1 MGEIGIIAFS
11 RNLEIA
17 EKIKN
22 ITGGDIIIYSKDA
35 FKFAFE
41 NYGSIIAIMAT
52 GIAVR
57 NIAPLVSDKW
67 KDPAV
72 VVVDSGL
79 TFAIPIL
86 GGHHGGNSLAKKLAD
101 AGLIPVITT
110 ATEVMG
116 KESVEG
122 IAASLGCRIMNKD
135 STKKVN
141 MAVLKTDLEVFDI
154 KGPKIV
160 VVGDDVSVLKRN
172 DGRNDRRHDKRDDFG
187 HMRNALVVGIGANRG
202 VAGSEVIE
210 AINAGLSELDARID
224 DVKYFASAMI
234 KENEQGIIEAAEV
247 FGKELKF
254 IPHEIINSIRPPTP
268 SKANSL
274 GLIGVCE
281 PAALALSDEKILI
294 LPKRKYG
301 NVTIAIAR

>member
-1 MGEIGIIAFS
+1 MGEIAIITFS

-22 ITGGDIIIYSKDA
+22 ITGGNIIIYSKDA
-35 FKFAFE
+35 FKLAFE
-41 NYGSIIAIMAT
+41 KYGSIIAIMAA

-57 NIAPLVSDKW
+57 NIAPLVCDKW

-79 TFAIPIL
+79 IFAIPIL
-86 GGHHGGNSLAKKLAD
+86 GGHHGGNEIAKKLAD

-110 ATEVMG
+110 ATEVKG
-116 KESVEG
+116 KDSVEG
-122 IAASLGCRIMNKD
+122 IADSLGCRIINKD

-141 MAVLKTDLEVFDI
+141 LALLESDVEVLDI

-172 DGRNDRRHDKRDDFG
+172 DLSSVKNG
-187 HMRNALVVGIGANRG
+187 LVVGIGANRG
-202 VAGSEVIE
+202 VARSEVIE
-210 AINAGLSELDARID
+210 AINAGLSELDAGID
-224 DVKYFASAMI
+224 DVKYFASATI
-234 KENEQGIIEAAEV
+234 KENEKGIIEAAEV
-247 FGKELKF
+247 LGKELKF
-254 IPHEIINSIRPPTP
+254 VPHEVINSIKPPTP

-274 GLIGVCE
+274 GLTGVCE
-281 PAALALSDEKILI
+281 PAALALSDEKELI
-294 LPKRKYG
+294 LKKRKYG

>member
-1 MGEIGIIAFS
+1 MGEVAIIAFS
-11 RNLEIA
+11 RNIEIA

-35 FKFAFE
+35 FKLAFE
-41 NYGSIIAIMAT
+41 RYGSIIAIMAA

-57 NIAPLVSDKW
+57 NIAPIVCDKW

-86 GGHHGGNSLAKKLAD
+86 GGHHGGNILAKKLAD

-116 KESVEG
+116 KDSVEG
-122 IAASLGCRIMNKD
+122 IADSLGFRIINKD

-141 MAVLKTDLEVFDI
+141 MALLETDVEVLEI

-160 VVGDDVSVLKRN
+160 VVGDDVSLLKRN
-172 DGRNDRRHDKRDDFG
+172 DKRNDPKPMKNRF
-187 HMRNALVVGIGANRG
+187 VVGIGANRG
-202 VAGSEVIE
+202 VDKSEVVGAIIDALIE
-210 AINAGLSELDARID
+210 IDANID
-224 DVKYFASAMI
+224 DVKYFASASI
-234 KENEQGIIEAAEV
+234 KENESGIIEAAEC
-247 FGKELKF
+247 FGKELIF
-254 IPHEIINSIRPPTP
+254 VPHKVINSIHPPTP

-274 GLIGVCE
+274 GLTGVCE
-281 PAALALSDEKILI
+281 PAALALSHEKELI
-294 LPKRKYG
+294 LKKRIYG

>member
-1 MGEIGIIAFS
+1 MGEVAIITFS

-17 EKIKN
+17 EKIKDL
-22 ITGGDIIIYSKDA
+22 TGGDIIIYSKDA
-35 FKFAFE
+35 FKLAFE
-41 NYGSIIAIMAT
+41 KYRSIIAIMAA

-57 NIAPLVSDKW
+57 NIAPFVCDKW

-86 GGHHGGNSLAKKLAD
+86 GGHHGGNCLAKKLAD

-116 KESVEG
+116 KDSVEG
-122 IAASLGCRIMNKD
+122 IADSLGCRIINKD

-141 MAVLKTDLEVFDI
+141 MALLEMDVEVLDI

-172 DGRNDRRHDKRDDFG
+172 DKRNNKENDPKP
-187 HMRNALVVGIGANRG
+187 MRSGLVVGIGANRG
-202 VAGSEVIE
+202 VDKSEVMD
-210 AINAGLSELDARID
+210 AINAGLSELDSGID

-234 KENEQGIIEAAEV
+234 KEDEKGIIEAAQAL
-247 FGKELKF
+247 GKELKF
-254 IPHEIINSIRPPTP
+254 ISHEIINSIKPPTP

-274 GLIGVCE
+274 GLTGVCE
-281 PAALALSDEKILI
+281 PAALALSDEKELI
-294 LPKRKYG
+294 LKKRIYG

>member
-1 MGEIGIIAFS
+1 MGEVAIIAFS
-11 RNLEIA
+11 RNRKIA
-17 EKIKN
+17 EKIKD

-35 FKFAFE
+35 FKLAFE
-41 NYGSIIAIMAT
+41 KYRSIIAIMAA
-52 GIAVR
+52 GIVVR
-57 NIAPLVSDKW
+57 NIAPFVCDKW

-79 TFAIPIL
+79 RFAIPIL
-86 GGHHGGNSLAKKLAD
+86 GGHHGGNEIAKKLAD

-116 KESVEG
+116 KYSVEG
-122 IAASLGCRIMNKD
+122 IADGLGCRIINKD

-141 MAVLKTDLEVFDI
+141 MALLETDVEVLDI

-160 VVGDDVSVLKRN
+160 VVGDDVSVLKRTDKIN
-172 DGRNDRRHDKRDDFG
+172 DIKSLRNG
-187 HMRNALVVGIGANRG
+187 LVVGIGANRG
-202 VAGSEVIE
+202 VDKSEVIE
-210 AINAGLSELDARID
+210 AINAGLSELDAGID

-234 KENEQGIIEAAEV
+234 KENEVGIIEAAQDL
-247 FGKELKF
+247 GKELKF
-254 IPHEIINSIRPPTP
+254 VPHEIINSITPPTP

-274 GLIGVCE
+274 GLTGVCE
-281 PAALALSDEKILI
+281 PAALALSNEKELI
-294 LPKRKYG
+294 LKKRIYG

>member
-1 MGEIGIIAFS
+1 MGEVAIIAFS
-11 RNLEIA
+11 RNRKIA
-17 EKIKN
+17 EKIKD
-22 ITGGDIIIYSKDA
+22 IIGGDIIIYSKDA

-41 NYGSIIAIMAT
+41 KYGSIIAIMAA

-57 NIAPLVSDKW
+57 NIAPLVCDKW

-79 TFAIPIL
+79 TFAVPIL
-86 GGHHGGNSLAKKLAD
+86 GGHHGGNILAKKLAD

-116 KESVEG
+116 KDSVEG
-122 IAASLGCRIMNKD
+122 IAESLGCRIINKD

-141 MAVLKTDLEVFDI
+141 MSLLETDVEVIDI

-160 VVGDDVSVLKRN
+160 VVGGDVSVLNRIDKGN
-172 DGRNDRRHDKRDDFG
+172 DPKPRKNR
-187 HMRNALVVGIGANRG
+187 LVVGIGANKG
-202 VAGSEVIE
+202 VDKSEVVE
-210 AINAGLSELDARID
+210 AIIEGLQEMNAVID
-224 DVKYFASAMI
+224 DVKYFASATI
-234 KENEQGIIEAAEV
+234 KENERGIIEAADS
-247 FGKELKF
+247 FRKELIF
-254 IPHEIINSIRPPTP
+254 VPHKVINSITPPTP

-274 GLIGVCE
+274 GLTGVCE
-281 PAALALSDEKILI
+281 PAALALSEEKELI
-294 LPKRKYG
+294 LKKRIYG

>member
-1 MGEIGIIAFS
+1 MDEVAIIAFS

-17 EKIKN
+17 EKIKG

-35 FKFAFE
+35 FKLAFE
-41 NYGSIIAIMAT
+41 KYGSIIVIMAV

-57 NIAPLVSDKW
+57 NIAPLVFDKW

-86 GGHHGGNSLAKKLAD
+86 GGHHGGNEIAKKLAD

-110 ATEVMG
+110 ATEVKG
-116 KESVEG
+116 KYSVEG
-122 IAASLGCRIMNKD
+122 IADSLGCRIINKD

-141 MAVLKTDLEVFDI
+141 LALLETDIEVLDI

-160 VVGDDVSVLKRN
+160 VVGDDVSVLKKN
-172 DGRNDRRHDKRDDFG
+172 DLRP
-187 HMRNALVVGIGANRG
+187 MRKWLVIGIGANQG
-202 VAGSEVIE
+202 VARSEVIE
-210 AINAGLSELDARID
+210 AINNGLSELDAGID
-224 DVKYFASAMI
+224 DVKYFATAMI
-234 KENEQGIIEAAEV
+234 KENEEGIIEAAQA

-254 IPHEIINSIRPPTP
+254 VPHEVINSIKPPTP

-274 GLIGVCE
+274 GLTGVCE
-281 PAALALSDEKILI
+281 PAALALSDEKELI
-294 LPKRKYG
+294 LKKRKYG

>member
-1 MGEIGIIAFS
+1 MDEIAIIAFS

-17 EKIKN
+17 EKIKD

-35 FKFAFE
+35 FKLAFE
-41 NYGSIIAIMAT
+41 KYGSIIAIMAA

-57 NIAPLVSDKW
+57 NIAPLVCDKW

-72 VVVDSGL
+72 VVIDSGL

-86 GGHHGGNSLAKKLAD
+86 GGHHGGNCLAKKLAD

-116 KESVEG
+116 KDSVEG
-122 IAASLGCRIMNKD
+122 VADSLGCRIINKD

-141 MAVLKTDLEVFDI
+141 MALLETDVEVIEI

-160 VVGDDVSVLKRN
+160 LVGDDVSVLKRN
-172 DGRNDRRHDKRDDFG
+172 DLSS
-187 HMRNALVVGIGANRG
+187 MRNGLVIGIGANRG
-202 VAGSEVIE
+202 VDKSEVVE
-210 AINAGLSELDARID
+210 AINAGLSELDAGID

-234 KENEQGIIEAAEV
+234 KENEKGIIEAAQAL
-247 FGKELKF
+247 GKELKF
-254 IPHEIINSIRPPTP
+254 VPHEVINSIHPPTP

-274 GLIGVCE
+274 GLTGVCE
-281 PAALALSDEKILI
+281 PAALALSDDKELI
-294 LPKRKYG
+294 FKKRIYG

>member
-1 MGEIGIIAFS
+1 MGEVAIIAFS

-17 EKIKN
+17 EKIKD

-35 FKFAFE
+35 FKLAFE
-41 NYGSIIAIMAT
+41 KYGSIIAIMAS

-57 NIAPLVSDKW
+57 NIVPLVCDKW

-72 VVVDSGL
+72 VVVDLDL

-86 GGHHGGNSLAKKLAD
+86 GGHHGGNEIAKKLAD

-110 ATEVMG
+110 ATEVKG
-116 KESVEG
+116 KYSVEG
-122 IAASLGCRIMNKD
+122 IADSLGCRIINKD

-141 MAVLKTDLEVFDI
+141 LALLETDIEVLDI

-172 DGRNDRRHDKRDDFG
+172 DLRP
-187 HMRNALVVGIGANRG
+187 MRKGLVIGIGANRG
-202 VAGSEVIE
+202 VARSEVIE
-210 AINAGLSELDARID
+210 AINAGLSEMDAGID
-224 DVKYFASAMI
+224 DVKYFATAMI
-234 KENEQGIIEAAEV
+234 KENEEGIIEAAQT

-254 IPHEIINSIRPPTP
+254 VPHEIINSIKPPTP

-274 GLIGVCE
+274 GLTGVCE
-281 PAALALSDEKILI
+281 PAALALSDEKELI
-294 LPKRKYG
+294 LKKRKYG

>member
-1 MGEIGIIAFS
+1 MDEVAIIAFS

-17 EKIKN
+17 KKIKDL
-22 ITGGDIIIYSKDA
+22 TGGDIIIYSKEA
-35 FKFAFE
+35 FKLAFE
-41 NYGSIIAIMAT
+41 KYGSIIAIMAA

-57 NIAPLVSDKW
+57 NIAPLVCDKW

-86 GGHHGGNSLAKKLAD
+86 GGHHGGNEIAKKLATS
-101 AGLIPVITT
+101 GLIPVITT
-110 ATEVMG
+110 ATQVKG
-116 KESVEG
+116 KYSVEE
-122 IAASLGCRIMNKD
+122 IADRLGCRIINKD

-141 MAVLKTDLEVFDI
+141 MALLETDVEVLDI

-160 VVGDDVSVLKRN
+160 VVRDNVSVLKRN
-172 DGRNDRRHDKRDDFG
+172 DLSSP
-187 HMRNALVVGIGANRG
+187 MRNRLVVGIGANRG
-202 VAGSEVIE
+202 VDKSEVIE

-224 DVKYFASAMI
+224 EIKYFASAMI
-234 KENEQGIIEAAEV
+234 KENEEGIIEAAEA

-254 IPHEIINSIRPPTP
+254 VPHEVINSIHPPTP

-274 GLIGVCE
+274 GLTGVCE
-281 PAALALSDEKILI
+281 PAALALSDEKELI
-294 LPKRKYG
+294 LKKRKYG

>member
-1 MGEIGIIAFS
+1 MGETAIITFS

-17 EKIKN
+17 EKIKD

-35 FKFAFE
+35 FKLAFE
-41 NYGSIIAIMAT
+41 KYDSIIAIMAA

-57 NIAPLVSDKW
+57 NIAPLISDKW

-72 VVVDSGL
+72 IVVDSGL

-86 GGHHGGNSLAKKLAD
+86 GGHHGGNHLAKKLAN

-116 KESVEG
+116 KDSVEG
-122 IAASLGCRIMNKD
+122 IADSLGCRIINKD

-141 MAVLKTDLEVFDI
+141 MALLETDVEVLDI

-172 DGRNDRRHDKRDDFG
+172 DKRNDQKPMKNR
-187 HMRNALVVGIGANRG
+187 LVVGIGANRG
-202 VAGSEVIE
+202 IDKSEVIE
-210 AINAGLSELDARID
+210 AINSGLSELDSGLD

-234 KENEQGIIEAAEV
+234 KENEKGIIEAAQAL
-247 FGKELKF
+247 GKELKF
-254 IPHEIINSIRPPTP
+254 VSHEVINSIKPPTP

-274 GLIGVCE
+274 GLTGVCE
-281 PAALALSDEKILI
+281 PAALALSDEKEL
-294 LPKRKYG
+294 LLKKRKYG

>member
-1 MGEIGIIAFS
+1 MGEVAIIAFS

-17 EKIKN
+17 KKIKD
-22 ITGGDIIIYSKDA
+22 IIGGDIIIYSKEA
-35 FKFAFE
+35 FKLAFE
-41 NYGSIIAIMAT
+41 KYRSIIAIMAV

-57 NIAPLVSDKW
+57 NIAPLVFDKW

-86 GGHHGGNSLAKKLAD
+86 GGHHGGNEIAKKLAD

-110 ATEVMG
+110 ATEVKG
-116 KESVEG
+116 KYSVEG
-122 IAASLGCRIMNKD
+122 IADSLGCRIINKD

-141 MAVLKTDLEVFDI
+141 LALLETDIEVLDI

-160 VVGDDVSVLKRN
+160 VVGDDVSVLKKN
-172 DGRNDRRHDKRDDFG
+172 DLRP
-187 HMRNALVVGIGANRG
+187 MRKWLVIGIGANRG
-202 VAGSEVIE
+202 VARSEVIE
-210 AINAGLSELDARID
+210 AINNGLSELDAGID
-224 DVKYFASAMI
+224 DVKYFATAMI
-234 KENEQGIIEAAEV
+234 KENEEGIIEAAQA

-254 IPHEIINSIRPPTP
+254 VPHEVINSIKPPTP

-274 GLIGVCE
+274 GLTGVCE
-281 PAALALSDEKILI
+281 PAALALSDEKELI
-294 LPKRKYG
+294 LKKRKYG

>member
-1 MGEIGIIAFS
+1 MGETAIITFS

-17 EKIKN
+17 EKIKD

-35 FKFAFE
+35 FKLAFE
-41 NYGSIIAIMAT
+41 KYDSIIAIMAA

-57 NIAPLVSDKW
+57 NIAPLISDKW

-72 VVVDSGL
+72 IVVDSGL

-86 GGHHGGNSLAKKLAD
+86 GGHHGGNCLAKKLAD
-101 AGLIPVITT
+101 SGLIPVITT

-116 KESVEG
+116 KDSVEG
-122 IAASLGCRIMNKD
+122 IADNLGCRIINMD
-135 STKKVN
+135 STRKVN
-141 MAVLKTDLEVFDI
+141 MALLETDVEVLDI

-172 DGRNDRRHDKRDDFG
+172 DKRNDPKPMKNR
-187 HMRNALVVGIGANRG
+187 LVVGIGANRG
-202 VAGSEVIE
+202 VEKSEVIG
-210 AINAGLSELDARID
+210 AINAGLSELDAGLD

-234 KENEQGIIEAAEV
+234 KENEKGIIEAAQAL
-247 FGKELKF
+247 GKELKF
-254 IPHEIINSIRPPTP
+254 VSHEIINSIKPPTP

-274 GLIGVCE
+274 GLTGVCE
-281 PAALALSDEKILI
+281 PAALALSDDKILI
-294 LPKRKYG
+294 LKKRIYG

>member
-1 MGEIGIIAFS
+1 MGEVAIIAFS

-17 EKIKN
+17 KKIKD
-22 ITGGDIIIYSKDA
+22 IIGGDIIIYSKEA
-35 FKFAFE
+35 FKLAFE
-41 NYGSIIAIMAT
+41 KYRSIIAIMAV

-57 NIAPLVSDKW
+57 NIAPIVCDKW

-86 GGHHGGNSLAKKLAD
+86 GGHHGGNDIAKKLA
-101 AGLIPVITT
+101 ASGLIPVITT
-110 ATEVMG
+110 ATEVKG
-116 KESVEG
+116 KYSVEG
-122 IAASLGCRIMNKD
+122 IADSLGCRIINKD

-141 MAVLKTDLEVFDI
+141 MALLETDVEVIDI

-160 VVGDDVSVLKRN
+160 VVGDNVSVLKRN
-172 DGRNDRRHDKRDDFG
+172 DMSIPRRNR
-187 HMRNALVVGIGANRG
+187 LVVGIGANRG
-202 VAGSEVIE
+202 VARSEVIE
-210 AINAGLSELDARID
+210 AINAGLSEMDAVID
-224 DVKYFASAMI
+224 DVKFFASAMI
-234 KENEQGIIEAAEV
+234 KENEEGIIEAAGA

-254 IPHEIINSIRPPTP
+254 VPHEIINSIKPPTP
-268 SKANSL
+268 SKAKSL

-281 PAALALSDEKILI
+281 PAALALSDEKELI
-294 LPKRKYG
+294 LKKRKYG

>member
-1 MGEIGIIAFS
+1 MDEIAIIAFS

-17 EKIKN
+17 GKIKDV
-22 ITGGDIIIYSKDA
+22 TGADIIMYSKDA
-35 FKFAFE
+35 FKLAFGK
-41 NYGSIIAIMAT
+41 YRSIIAIMAV

-57 NIAPLVSDKW
+57 NIAPLVCDKW

-86 GGHHGGNSLAKKLAD
+86 GGHHGGNEIAKKLAD

-116 KESVEG
+116 KYSVEG
-122 IAASLGCRIMNKD
+122 IADSLACRIINKD

-141 MAVLKTDLEVFDI
+141 MALLETDVEVLDI

-160 VVGDDVSVLKRN
+160 VVEDNVSVLKKNDKSIPWRN
-172 DGRNDRRHDKRDDFG
+172 G
-187 HMRNALVVGIGANRG
+187 LVVGIGANRG
-202 VAGSEVIE
+202 VARSEVIE
-210 AINAGLSELDARID
+210 AIIEGLSEMDAGID

-234 KENEQGIIEAAEV
+234 KENEKGIIEAAEA

-254 IPHEIINSIRPPTP
+254 VPHEIINSIKPPTP
-268 SKANSL
+268 SKANSI
-274 GLIGVCE
+274 GLTGVCE
-281 PAALALSDEKILI
+281 PAALALSDEKELI
-294 LPKRKYG
+294 LKKRKYG

>member
-1 MGEIGIIAFS
+1 MGEVAIIAFS

-17 EKIKN
+17 GKIKD

-35 FKFAFE
+35 FKLAFE
-41 NYGSIIAIMAT
+41 KYDSIIAIMAA

-57 NIAPLVSDKW
+57 NIAPFVCDKW

-79 TFAIPIL
+79 RFAIPIL
-86 GGHHGGNSLAKKLAD
+86 GGHHGGNCLAKKLAD
-101 AGLIPVITT
+101 SGLIPVITT
-110 ATEVMG
+110 ATEVKG
-116 KESVEG
+116 KYSVEG
-122 IAASLGCRIMNKD
+122 IADSLGCMIINKD

-141 MAVLKTDLEVFDI
+141 MALLETDVEVLDI

-172 DGRNDRRHDKRDDFG
+172 DLGISMKNR
-187 HMRNALVVGIGANRG
+187 LVVGIGANRG
-202 VAGSEVIE
+202 VDRSEVIE
-210 AINAGLSELDARID
+210 AINAGLSELDAKID

-234 KENEQGIIEAAEV
+234 KENEEGIIEAAHAL
-247 FGKELKF
+247 GKELKF
-254 IPHEIINSIRPPTP
+254 VPHEIINLITPPTP
-268 SKANSL
+268 SKAKSL
-274 GLIGVCE
+274 GLTGVCE
-281 PAALALSDEKILI
+281 PAALALSDEKELI
-294 LPKRKYG
+294 LKKRIYG

>member
-1 MGEIGIIAFS
+1 MDEIAIITFS
-11 RNLEIA
+11 RNLGIA
-17 EKIKN
+17 EKIKD

-35 FKFAFE
+35 FKLVFE
-41 NYGSIIAIMAT
+41 TYGSIIAIMAT

-57 NIAPLVSDKW
+57 NIAPFVSDKW

-86 GGHHGGNSLAKKLAD
+86 GGHHGGNCLAKKLAD

-116 KESVEG
+116 KDSVEG
-122 IAASLGCRIMNKD
+122 IANSLGCRIINKD
-135 STKKVN
+135 STKNVN
-141 MAVLKTDLEVFDI
+141 MALLETDVEVLDV

-172 DGRNDRRHDKRDDFG
+172 EKGNDPKPMKNR
-187 HMRNALVVGIGANRG
+187 LVVGIGANRG
-202 VAGSEVIE
+202 VDKSEVVG
-210 AINAGLSELDARID
+210 AINAGLSEMKAGID

-234 KENEQGIIEAAEV
+234 KENERGIIEAADA
-247 FGKELKF
+247 FGKELIF
-254 IPHEIINSIRPPTP
+254 VPHKVINSIHPPTP
-268 SKANSL
+268 SKANFL
-274 GLIGVCE
+274 GLTGVCE
-281 PAALALSDEKILI
+281 PAAIALSDEKEL
-294 LPKRKYG
+294 LLTKRIYG

>member
-1 MGEIGIIAFS
+1 MGEIAIIAFS

-17 EKIKN
+17 EKIKE
-22 ITGGDIIIYSKDA
+22 ITGGSIIIYSKDA
-35 FKFAFE
+35 FKLAFE
-41 NYGSIIAIMAT
+41 KYGSIIAIMAA

-57 NIAPLVSDKW
+57 NIAPLICDKW

-86 GGHHGGNSLAKKLAD
+86 GGHHGGNCLAKKLAD

-116 KESVEG
+116 KDSVEG
-122 IAASLGCRIMNKD
+122 IADSLGCRIINKD

-141 MAVLKTDLEVFDI
+141 MALLETDVEVLDI

-172 DGRNDRRHDKRDDFG
+172 DKGNDLKSMKNG
-187 HMRNALVVGIGANRG
+187 LVVGIGANRG
-202 VAGSEVIE
+202 VEKSEVVE
-210 AINAGLSELDARID
+210 AINAGLLELNLGIG
-224 DVKYFASAMI
+224 DVKCFASATI
-234 KENEQGIIEAAEV
+234 KENEKGIIEAAEAL
-247 FGKELKF
+247 GKELKF
-254 IPHEIINSIRPPTP
+254 VPHEIINSIKPPTP

-274 GLIGVCE
+274 GLTGVCE
-281 PAALALSDEKILI
+281 PAALALSDEKELI
-294 LPKRKYG
+294 LKKRIYG

>member
-1 MGEIGIIAFS
+1 MDEVAIITFS

-17 EKIKN
+17 EKIKDV
-22 ITGGDIIIYSKDA
+22 TGGDIIIYSKDA
-35 FKFAFE
+35 FKLAFGK
-41 NYGSIIAIMAT
+41 YGSIIAIMAA

-57 NIAPLVSDKW
+57 NISPLVCDKW

-86 GGHHGGNSLAKKLAD
+86 GGHHGGNCLAKKLAD
-101 AGLIPVITT
+101 VGLIPVITT

-116 KESVEG
+116 KDSVEG
-122 IAASLGCRIMNKD
+122 IADNLGCMIINKD

-141 MAVLKTDLEVFDI
+141 MALLETDVEVLDI

-172 DGRNDRRHDKRDDFG
+172 EKGNDPKPVKNG
-187 HMRNALVVGIGANRG
+187 LVVGIGANRG
-202 VAGSEVIE
+202 VDKSEVVE
-210 AINAGLSELDARID
+210 AIIEGLLEMNAGID
-224 DVKYFASAMI
+224 DVKYFASATI
-234 KENEQGIIEAAEV
+234 KENERGIIEAADS
-247 FGKELKF
+247 FGKELIF
-254 IPHEIINSIRPPTP
+254 VPHKVINSIKPPTP

-274 GLIGVCE
+274 GLTGVCE
-281 PAALALSDEKILI
+281 PAALALSDEKELI
-294 LPKRKYG
+294 LKKRKYG